1 MCFDSWSN
9 LDFFD
14 FHPFASFGNKMRI
27 CEFPG
32 CVLIPLIQKSK
43 ILSALPVDRIGSV
56 DHASMKTMFCL
67 RSIFCS
73 ARETRCSTSAVGL
86 WFVVKK
92 SFATD
97 FLLFFFS
104 FVNFIS
110 FFLMVQ
116 CKIDKHDSFSAP
128 KWLFDVLKLGHVDSI
143 LPVTTLCPHL
153 QRFLRGHAL
162 NKCMSCASLS

>member
-97 FLLFFFS
+97 FLLFFFHLWILYHFFWWCS
-104 FVNFIS
+104 AKLTNMTASQPPNDCLMSWSLVMSIAFCLSRFYVRIS
-110 FFLMVQ
+110 NAFWEAM
-116 CKIDKHDSFSAP
+116 H
-128 KWLFDVLKLGHVDSI
+128 
-143 LPVTTLCPHL
+143 
-153 QRFLRGHAL
+153 
-162 NKCMSCASLS
+162 